1 MSGWAI
7 WAMLAGGLVGLG
19 AALAIYALTPAH
31 PALGDALARLDERQA
46 RRQPWQLQDTGTGG
60 VADWRAAA
68 RWVVMRA
75 VLRLPISVP
84 ERDLQILE
92 WSRERYLL
100 GRVTRTVAY
109 AGAGPALAAL
119 LTIMGTPLPVVVP
132 AGFTLLGALAGWAG
146 YAREVRARADDARQ
160 EMRYAV
166 VAYLQQ
172 VGLLR
177 AAGAGAT
184 TALRRPVELL
194 DDSPAMR
201 RIQAQLELADRA
213 GEMPWEGLRRWAE
226 EVEVDELTDLSTIAE
241 TAGQDGGQVIDTL
254 MARAAS
260 LRSELLSEEL
270 ADANRASG
278 QMSTPGAMQV
288 FLIAAWV
295 MYPAIAAVL
304 ASS

>member
-1 MSGWAI
+1 MSGWTVVAI
-7 WAMLAGGLVGLG
+7 LTG
-19 AALAIYALTPAH
+19 AAVGVGVALLVVALTPAH

-46 RRQPWQLQDTGTGG
+46 RRAPWQLQ
-60 VADWRAAA
+60 VADQRPGWRVAVRRVVLRAA
-68 RWVVMRA
+68 
-75 VLRLPISVP
+75 LRLPITVP
-84 ERDLQILE
+84 ERDLQILD

-100 GRVTRTVAY
+100 GRLGRTALY
-109 AGAGPALAAL
+109 ASAGPGLLAL
-119 LTIMGTPLPVVVP
+119 LTVMGTPVPIVVP
-132 AGFTLLGALAGWAG
+132 AGFTAVGALAGWTG
-146 YAREVRARADDARQ
+146 YARDVRDRAEDARQ

-184 TALRRPVELL
+184 TALRRPAELL
-194 DDSPAMR
+194 GDSPAMR
-201 RIQAQLELADRA
+201 RIRQQLELADRS
-213 GEMPWEGLRRWAE
+213 GEMPWEGLRRFGQ

-241 TAGQDGGQVIDTL
+241 TAGQDGGAVIDTL
-254 MARAAS
+254 MARSAS

-278 QMSTPGAMQV
+278 RMSTPGALQV
-288 FLIAAWV
+288 FLISAWV

-304 ASS
+304 SSS

>member
-1 MSGWAI
+1 MWTV
-7 WAMLAGGLVGLG
+7 WAMLTGGLVGLG
-19 AALAIYALTPAH
+19 AAMAVFALTPAH

-46 RRQPWQLQDTGTGG
+46 RRQTWQMQDTDTAG
-60 VADWRAAA
+60 VAGWRAAA
-68 RWVVMRA
+68 RRVAVRA
-75 VLRLPISVP
+75 VLRLPITVP

-92 WSRERYLL
+92 LPRERYLL
-100 GRVTRTVAY
+100 GRVTRTVIY
-109 AGAGPALAAL
+109 AAAGPGLLAL
-119 LTIMGTPLPVVVP
+119 LTVMGTPVPLVIP
-132 AGFTLLGALAGWAG
+132 AGFTLLGALAGWSG
-146 YAREVRARADDARQ
+146 YARDVRRRAEDARQ

-194 DDSPAMR
+194 DDSWAMR
-201 RIQAQLELADRA
+201 RIRQQLELADRA
-213 GEMPWEGLRRWAE
+213 GEMPWEGLRRFAVE
-226 EVEVDELTDLSTIAE
+226 AEVDELTDLSTIAE
-241 TAGQDGGQVIDTL
+241 TAGQDGGAVIDTL

-270 ADANRASG
+270 SDANRASG
-278 QMSTPGAMQV
+278 RMSTPGALQV

-304 ASS
+304 SS